1 MHFFLKLPKVNFLSI
16 SQTSFIFH
24 SYFIYSI
31 LFFTYGHWLFLFLK
45 TCNIFMEKLV
55 SWRATKLIGIFTCL
69 SETHAKIGALYTM
82 KLNKIFI
89 LLPSALQQQQWQR
102 DRDHFKKVNMRR
114 NIPDNS
120 SQYTTFIHFM
130 PTFLSGRV
138 CCGQDY
144 PGGSAV
150 KNPPAMQEP
159 QETMFSPWVGK
170 SPGEHGNPLQYSCLE
185 NPIDR
190 GVWWVKELN
199 TTEAT

>member
-1 MHFFLKLPKVNFLSI
+1 
-16 SQTSFIFH
+16 
-24 SYFIYSI
+24 
-31 LFFTYGHWLFLFLK
+31 
-45 TCNIFMEKLV
+45 
-55 SWRATKLIGIFTCL
+55 
-69 SETHAKIGALYTM
+69 
-82 KLNKIFI
+82 
-89 LLPSALQQQQWQR
+89 
-102 DRDHFKKVNMRR
+102 MRR

-159 QETMFSPWVGK
+159 QETMFSPSVGK

-199 TTEAT
+199 TTEATQHTCMLWTKLRPQTWCICRHACMCKNVLILIVIGLVLNINFKLIVHSLCFYIMFLLISSFIFQKILRKKM

>member
-1 MHFFLKLPKVNFLSI
+1 
-16 SQTSFIFH
+16 
-24 SYFIYSI
+24 
-31 LFFTYGHWLFLFLK
+31 
-45 TCNIFMEKLV
+45 
-55 SWRATKLIGIFTCL
+55 
-69 SETHAKIGALYTM
+69 
-82 KLNKIFI
+82 
-89 LLPSALQQQQWQR
+89 
-102 DRDHFKKVNMRR
+102 MRR

-120 SQYTTFIHFM
+120 SQYTTFIHFT
-130 PTFLSGRV
+130 PTFLWGRV
-138 CCGQDY
+138 CCAQDY

-190 GVWWVKELN
+190 GAWWVKELN